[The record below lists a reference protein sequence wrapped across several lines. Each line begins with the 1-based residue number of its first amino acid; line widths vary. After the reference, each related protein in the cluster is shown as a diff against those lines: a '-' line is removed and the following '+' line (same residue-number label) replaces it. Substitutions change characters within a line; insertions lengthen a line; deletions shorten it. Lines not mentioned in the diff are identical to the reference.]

1 MKLQVHIRKGI
12 EGVQAFCPE
21 LPGCSASV
29 PGEAEALH
37 RLRERIARCFA
48 PSGSPPLP
56 GTRVVQ
62 IEV

>member
-21 LPGCSASV
+21 LPGCSATGSH
-29 PGEAEALH
+29 EAEALR
-37 RLRERIARCFA
+37 RLRERISRCLA
-48 PSGSPPLP
+48 PSTNPLP